1 MTYWSQK
8 LEERHLQ
15 LIKEVK
21 IMGNLEMS
29 KVLEQLKLLILT
41 GIIILIGQ
49 RIGFGNEIV
58 ASIPGMIIV
67 IIISQVALI
76 IKAMFPK
83 IKLPTFA
90 YATIIP
96 FLLSMPFMPTAEWI
110 LSTTGNV
117 QFLGTTTPILAFAGL
132 SVGNK
137 IGVLKKLS
145 WRIVVVAF
153 AAFVGTFFGSA
164 IISHI
169 VLSIQGII

>member
-1 MTYWSQK
+1 
-8 LEERHLQ
+8 
-15 LIKEVK
+15 
-21 IMGNLEMS
+21 MGDLKMS

-49 RIGFGNEIV
+49 RIGFGNEVV

-67 IIISQVALI
+67 IIISQAALI
-76 IKAMFPK
+76 LKAMFPK
-83 IKLPTFA
+83 VKLPTFA

-132 SVGNK
+132 SVGSK
-137 IGVLKKLS
+137 LGVLKKLS

-164 IISHI
+164 IVAQI